1 MIHDLELRQ
10 TSSTPLVLA
19 DQDQGRITMAGDS
32 YPENPFEFFQPIIDW
47 IENYLSQDTRPL
59 HLELALVYLN
69 TSSIRAMMDIFD
81 RMEEA
86 FQHGR
91 EVSVHWTFD
100 PENERVGELADEF
113 KEDCTFPFIIAPR
126 A

>member
-1 MIHDLELRQ
+1 MIHDFELRQ